1 MDKTAKDANNKCKET
16 AKESRQAVPEENKI
30 AILDHNIF
38 KEDDESGSSRIVI
51 ELNIKNVMDR
61 AVGSVVFE
69 AVFSDKDGN
78 VIDTVEQKV
87 SGLAPSGIRT
97 VRLVYK
103 EDTTKPVENYSVK
116 VRDIV
121 MVPRPSVSGNDMIL
135 ITKHELKYMDNAIL
149 EGLECGIKNISG
161 SVIATLL
168 FECTFFD
175 GEGNI
180 INVTNHKETNLLPGS
195 SRGILITVPMSGE
208 SFKIQSY
215 NARISRVMTTDV
227 EKVQIV
233 QSDMKAVGGD
243 KEVTIICKNIS
254 AEKADAA
261 LIVKFF
267 NEDKEGIGTK
277 VIPVKDLEP
286 GTNRQFK
293 LSFKPLA
300 GDNVKN
306 HEVTVGDL
314 VE

>member
-16 AKESRQAVPEENKI
+16 AKESRQTVPEENKI

-38 KEDDESGSSRIVI
+38 RDEDENGRGSIII

-69 AVFSDKDGN
+69 AAFSDKDGN
-78 VIDTVEQKV
+78 VIDIVEQKV
-87 SGLAPSGIRT
+87 SGLAPNGMRT
-97 VRLVYK
+97 VRLVHR

-121 MVPRPSVSGNDMIL
+121 MVPKPSVSGNDMIL

-149 EGLECGIKNISG
+149 EGLECGIKNISDN
-161 SVIATLL
+161 VIATLMI
-168 FECTFFD
+168 ECTFFD
-175 GEGNI
+175 GEGSI
-180 INVTNHKETNLLPGS
+180 VNVARHKETNLLPGN

-208 SFKIQSY
+208 SFRIQSY
-215 NARISRVMTTDV
+215 NARIFRIITADI

-233 QSDMKAVGGD
+233 QSDMKAVGND
-243 KEVTIICKNIS
+243 KEVNLICKNIS
-254 AEKADAA
+254 SEKTDAA
-261 LIVKFF
+261 IIVKFF
-267 NEDKEGIGTK
+267 NEAKEDVGTK

-293 LSFKPLA
+293 LTFKPIA